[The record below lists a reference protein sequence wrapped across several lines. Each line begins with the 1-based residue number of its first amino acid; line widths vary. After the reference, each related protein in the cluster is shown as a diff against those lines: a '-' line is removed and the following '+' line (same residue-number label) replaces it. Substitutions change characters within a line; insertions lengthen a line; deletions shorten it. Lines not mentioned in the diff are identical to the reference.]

1 MSSGNPF
8 ESILRDTLYSL
19 RTMSRNP
26 AFAITAMLILA
37 LGMGGNTAIFSV
49 IRAVLLRPLDYR
61 DPDRLVHFS
70 VENPRQPMQNP
81 SFSLAQFEEMKASA
95 KSFTA
100 LGAYGRPENLALSS
114 GGEPEELK
122 GARVSANFLEVL
134 GVPPALGRSF
144 FEEEDKE
151 GGRPVA
157 MISRGLWKRRF
168 GGDPKVAGKEVT
180 LESTG
185 TTIIGVL
192 PEGFEFPY
200 ADVDVWVTRPSEW
213 SMLPPRY
220 WGVPTLTGFGR
231 LKAQMSIEQA
241 GAEMTLLQRRYDV
254 AHPNPTNSDRSAIM
268 RVVLLKDR
276 LVADV
281 RPMLWTLFGAVGFV
295 LLIACANVASL
306 LLARAT
312 SRSREFAVRAALG
325 AGRGRLVRQLL
336 VESLMLALGG
346 GVLGM
351 MLATWALRANIY
363 GLLLLPGGVN
373 ALYISGA
380 RDIRMDGMVLGF
392 TVLLSIG
399 TGVLFGLAP
408 SLQMSRP
415 DLNEVLRDRG
425 TAGARR
431 GMTAHG
437 LLVTGQVALSIV
449 LLIGAALLIES
460 FYRLHSV
467 DPGFEARNLLTAK
480 IALPRARYD
489 TDLKREAFFREL
501 LPRLQQLPGV
511 RSAALAMLLPTTSWI
526 RTNITQVEGSP
537 ELDPGDAASYAVVQ
551 STTPDYFRTLGIPLK
566 RGRAFTARDNTRD
579 SRPVMIVNETLARRL
594 WPEYPSEVNPI
605 GLHIKE
611 GYDKELG
618 WIEVIGIVAD
628 IHEGGL
634 AKDAVAEFYLPCALH
649 PPLSAFLIARTE
661 GDPLRFSNG
670 IRDRVLAVDR
680 DQPVSDVKT
689 MESVFESTLGQRRLT
704 MLLLGTFAGVA
715 LLLATVGI
723 YGVVAYSVAQRTQEV
738 GIRRALGA
746 QQGDILRLI
755 LGQGLGMVLAGIGI
769 GLGGALALTR
779 VMKNLLSHVNA
790 ADPVTF
796 VGIALLFVV
805 VALAGSYIPARRAAR
820 IDPMAAL
827 RVG

>member
-1 MSSGNPF
+1 M
-8 ESILRDTLYSL
+8 SILQDTRYSL

-26 AFAITAMLILA
+26 AFAITTTLILA
-37 LGMGGNTAIFSV
+37 LGIGGNTAIFSV

-70 VENPRQPMQNP
+70 VENSRQPMQNP
-81 SFSLAQFEEMKASA
+81 SFSSAQFEEMKASA

-100 LGAYGRPENLALSS
+100 LGAYGRPENFALSS

-122 GARVSANFLEVL
+122 GARVAANFLEVL

-144 FEEEDKE
+144 FEEEDKA

-157 MISRGLWKRRF
+157 MISRRLWKRRF
-168 GGDPKVAGKEVT
+168 GGDPTVVGKEVT

-200 ADVDVWVTRPSEW
+200 ADVDVWVTRPAEW

-231 LKAQMSIEQA
+231 LQANVSIEQA
-241 GAEMTLLQRRYDV
+241 GAEMTLLQQRYDA
-254 AHPNPTNSDRSAIM
+254 AHPSPTNSDRSAIM

-325 AGRGRLVRQLL
+325 AGRGRLIRQLL
-336 VESLMLALGG
+336 AESMTLAIAGG
-346 GVLGM
+346 ILGM
-351 MLATWALRANIY
+351 MLAKWALSLSIN
-363 GLLLLPGGVN
+363 GLFLPGGVN
-373 ALYISGA
+373 ALYASGA
-380 RDIRMDGMVLGF
+380 RDIRLDGMVLGF

-399 TGVLFGLAP
+399 TGVLFGLVPA
-408 SLQMSRP
+408 LQISRP

-425 TAGARR
+425 TAGGRR
-431 GMTAHG
+431 GFFSVTARG
-437 LLVTGQVALSIV
+437 LLVMGQVALSIV

-467 DPGFEARNLLTAK
+467 DPGFEAKNLLTAK

-489 TDLKREAFFREL
+489 TDLKRETFFREL

-526 RTNITQVEGSP
+526 RTNITDVEGAP
-537 ELDPGDAASYAVVQ
+537 ALDPDDATSYSVVQ

-566 RGRAFTARDNTRD
+566 RGRDFSPRDNTVG
-579 SRPVMIVNETLARRL
+579 SRPVMMVNETLARRL
-594 WPEYPSEVNPI
+594 WPEYPSGVNPI

-611 GYDKELG
+611 GYDKALG
-618 WIEVIGIVAD
+618 WIEVVGIVAD

-634 AKDAVAEFYLPCALH
+634 ASDAVAEFYLPCAMH
-649 PPLSAFLIARTE
+649 PPLTAFVIARTE
-661 GDPLRFSNG
+661 GDSLRFANA
-670 IRDRVLAVDR
+670 IRERVLAIDR
-680 DQPVSDVKT
+680 DQPVSDIKT
-689 MESVFESTLGQRRLT
+689 MEAVFEATLGQRRLT
-704 MLLLGTFAGVA
+704 MLLLGMFAGVA

-723 YGVVAYSVAQRTQEV
+723 YGVAAYSVAQRTQEV

-746 QQGDILRLI
+746 QHGNILRLI
-755 LGQGLGMVLAGIGI
+755 LGQGLGMVLGGIAI

-779 VMKNLLSHVNA
+779 VMKNLLFHVKA
-790 ADPVTF
+790 ADPATF
-796 VGIALLFVV
+796 VGIALLFFV

-827 RVG
+827 RVV